1 MPKAFISGCAGL
13 ALNDEERAFL
23 RREDPW
29 GLILFKRNIADRDQ
43 VRALTHSFRDSVG
56 RADAPVLIDQ
66 EGGRVQRM
74 APPHWRSYP
83 AAAAI
88 EAGLEPSKAEA
99 AARLVARLIAHD
111 LIEVGITIDCAP
123 VLDVAGEG
131 MHNAIGSRAF
141 SSRPE
146 RVAAMGRAV
155 AEGLLAGGVA
165 PVIKHMPGHG
175 RARVDSHHELPVVD
189 ATRSELKHDFA
200 PFAALSDLPMAM
212 SAHLLY
218 TAIDPRRPATASPIV
233 VAEIMRGEIGFDGL
247 ILSDDLSMK
256 ALAGSF
262 EERAA
267 AVIEAGLDIVL
278 HCNGNMEEGRAVA
291 SATPMLSGASLRSR
305 QSRRGHDKGAAAFR
319 CRAWRAR
326 ACRHHRRT
334 CRRLSHAV
342 LGLAM
347 AAEADARRRVCE
359 SIVRPVLA
367 KVSDLAGISSATRGP
382 PGGSRLQDL
391 TQAVRPG
398 GRFV

>member
-13 ALNDEERAFL
+13 ALSDEERAFL

-29 GLILFKRNIADRDQ
+29 GLILFKRNISDREQ
-43 VRALTHSFRDSVG
+43 VRELTRSFRECVD

-74 APPHWRSYP
+74 APPNWRSYP

-88 EAGLEPSKAEA
+88 EAGLDPSRAEA
-99 AARLVARLIAHD
+99 AAGLVARLIAHD

-131 MHNAIGSRAF
+131 MHAAIGARSF

-155 AEGLLAGGVA
+155 ANGLLAGGIA

-189 ATRSELKHDFA
+189 AARADLAQDFA
-200 PFAALSDLPMAM
+200 PFVALKDLPMAM

-233 VAEIMRGEIGFDGL
+233 VKEIMRGEIAFDGL
-247 ILSDDLSMK
+247 IMSDDLSMK

-278 HCNGNMEEGRAVA
+278 HCNGNLEEGRAVA
-291 SATPMLSGASLRSR
+291 SATPVLAGASLSR
-305 QSRRGHDKGAAAFR
+305 AK
-319 CRAWRAR
+319 
-326 ACRHHRRT
+326 
-334 CRRLSHAV
+334 
-342 LGLAM
+342 
-347 AAEADARRRVCE
+347 AAEATIKAPQPFDVERGE
-359 SIVRPVLA
+359 WELA
-367 KVSDLAGISSATRGP
+367 AISAELGIA
-382 PGGSRLQDL
+382 
-391 TQAVRPG
+391 
-398 GRFV
+398 

>member
-13 ALNDEERAFL
+13 ALNEEERAFF
-23 RREDPW
+23 RHEDPW

-43 VRALTHSFRDSVG
+43 VRSLTHSFRESVG

-88 EAGLEPSKAEA
+88 EAGLEPSKTEA
-99 AARLVARLIAHD
+99 VARLVARLIAYD

-141 SSRPE
+141 SSQPE

-155 AEGLLAGGVA
+155 ADGLLAGGVA

-189 ATRSELKHDFA
+189 ATLSELKHDFA
-200 PFAALSDLPMAM
+200 PFAALKDLPMAM

-218 TAIDPRRPATASPIV
+218 TAIDPSRPATASPIV
-233 VAEIMRGEIGFDGL
+233 VAEIMRGEIGFEGL

-256 ALAGSF
+256 ALTGSF

-278 HCNGNMEEGRAVA
+278 HCNGNLEESRAVA
-291 SATPMLSGASLRSR
+291 SATPMLSGASLRR
-305 QSRRGHDKGAAAFR
+305 AKAAAATIKAPQPFDVERGERELAVITAELGAA
-319 CRAWRAR
+319 
-326 ACRHHRRT
+326 
-334 CRRLSHAV
+334 
-342 LGLAM
+342 
-347 AAEADARRRVCE
+347 
-359 SIVRPVLA
+359 
-367 KVSDLAGISSATRGP
+367 
-382 PGGSRLQDL
+382 
-391 TQAVRPG
+391 
-398 GRFV
+398 